1 MAEIFTN
8 GDNLMQSFE
17 RYSFNEK
24 LAYMKTKNSHI
35 KMYTDEQI
43 YKYNYLCMW
52 NQKILL

>member
-43 YKYNYLCMW
+43 YKYNYLCM
-52 NQKILL
+52 